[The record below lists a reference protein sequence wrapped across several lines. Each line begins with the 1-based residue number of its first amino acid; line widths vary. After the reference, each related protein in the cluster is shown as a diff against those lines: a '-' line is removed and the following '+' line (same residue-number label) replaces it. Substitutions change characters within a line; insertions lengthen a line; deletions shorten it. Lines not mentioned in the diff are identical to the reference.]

1 MPNDFTNFGLK
12 DSLLT
17 GLTAIGFRQPT
28 PVQNAVIPVL
38 LAGKDAVVESQ
49 TGSGKTHAFLLPLLS
64 RLEKHEDLAQLV
76 ITAPSRELATQTYEM
91 TKALLTASNEH
102 WSTHLYVGGSDKERQ
117 IEKLQR
123 QQPDIVIGTPGRI
136 LDLVSSAALR
146 VDQVRFLVI
155 DEADMTLDMG
165 FLNQVDA
172 IASKMPA
179 ALQTAVFSA
188 TIPDKLQPFLRKY
201 LHTPEQIKLA
211 PKSVINPQVEN
222 WLFATGGKNKAELVA
237 QLLTIGQ
244 PYLALVFANTKQTV
258 DDLTDYLKQK
268 GLRVAKIHGGLQPRE
283 RKRVMKQVENL
294 EYQYVV
300 ATDLAARGIDIPGV
314 SLVIN
319 YELPKDLEFFVH
331 RVGRTG
337 RNGLEGTAITLYRPA
352 EENLVA
358 QLEHI
363 GVKFV
368 PKTLEK
374 GQIVTT
380 YDRQRRT
387 QRRATQQKLDPTLIG
402 YVKKARGKG
411 KPGYRKKIKQAIS
424 DDRRRKRKIEQRA
437 EHLQQ
442 KQKRKAQR

>member
-12 DSLLT
+12 DSLLA

>member
-91 TKALLTASNEH
+91 AKALLTASNEH

-201 LHTPEQIKLA
+201 LHAPEQIKLA

>member
-1 MPNDFTNFGLK
+1 MPNEFADYGLK
-12 DSLLT
+12 PSILT
-17 GLTAIGFRQPT
+17 GLTEIGFRQPT

-38 LAGKDAVVESQ
+38 LAGKDAIVESQ

-64 RLEKHEDLAQLV
+64 RLEKHEELAQLV

-179 ALQTAVFSA
+179 NLQTAVFSA

-201 LHTPEQIKLA
+201 LHAPEQIKLA

-237 QLLTIGQ
+237 QLLTLGQ

-258 DDLTDYLKQK
+258 DELTDYLKKK

-283 RKRVMKQVENL
+283 RKRVMKQIENL

-319 YELPKDLEFFVH
+319 YELPQDQEFFIH

-337 RNGLEGTAITLYRPA
+337 RNGLSGTAITLYRPA

-358 QLEHI
+358 QLEHL
-363 GVKFV
+363 GVKFL
-368 PKTLEK
+368 PKALSK
-374 GQIVTT
+374 GQIIDS
-380 YDRQRRT
+380 YDRQRRD
-387 QRRATQQKLDPTLIG
+387 QRRATQHKLDPTLVG

-437 EHLQQ
+437 ERNQQ
-442 KQKRKAQR
+442 KQKRKTSR